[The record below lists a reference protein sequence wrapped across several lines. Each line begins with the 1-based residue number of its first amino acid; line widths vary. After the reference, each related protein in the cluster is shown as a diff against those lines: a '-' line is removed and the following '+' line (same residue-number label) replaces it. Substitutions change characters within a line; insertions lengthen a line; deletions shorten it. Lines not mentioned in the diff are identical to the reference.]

1 MKICSIGGITQDIFL
16 WYKATEKIRAS
27 TLPSSENSCLAIP
40 FGEKIDLENIAYF
53 LGGGAANT
61 AVNFSQL
68 GHDAILVA
76 SCGNDVTGTFIHDEL
91 KKHTIN
97 TEHLIINPHTS
108 SGTSYIL
115 YNQCHDRIIFVHRG
129 ANSAI
134 HPTSFPMQSIEN
146 ADGIYLTSMR
156 QNEQLLTKIVNHA
169 HTKKI
174 PIAINPGS
182 TQLSIGAQELCASLH
197 AISILILNRSE
208 AATLLKA
215 MQTDGNTFIINDTDT
230 KTCSTKTTLFS
241 TLLDPDDSTTTINDF
256 FKIMLKLGPEIV
268 IITDGPCGVYGA
280 TKTDLWHHQA
290 LPVTVIDTVGA
301 GDAFGSTFVAI
312 YWHNKNIVHAL
323 KGGMYQSASVIQ
335 KMGAHAGLLKKE
347 ALHQALETMPD
358 ELITHQ
364 AWSLD

>member
-1 MKICSIGGITQDIFL
+1 MKICSIGGITQDTFL
-16 WYKATEKIRAS
+16 WYKATEKMRAS
-27 TLPSSENSCLAIP
+27 TLPSSENPCLAIP

-68 GHDAILVA
+68 GHEATLIA
-76 SCGNDVTGTFIHDEL
+76 SCGNDPTGTFILEEL
-91 KKHTIN
+91 KNKNIN
-97 TEHLIINPHTS
+97 TEHLIVNAHAP

-129 ANSAI
+129 ANSHI
-134 HPTSFPMQSIEN
+134 DQKLFPLQTIDHS
-146 ADGIYLTSMR
+146 DGIYLTSMR
-156 QNEQLLTKIVNHA
+156 QNEQLLTKIVNRA
-169 HTKKI
+169 NAKKI

-182 TQLSIGAQELCASLH
+182 TQLSTGAQELCASLH

-215 MQTDGNTFIINDTDT
+215 MRTHGNNFIINDTDT

-241 TLLDPDDSTTTINDF
+241 TPLDPEDSTTTITDF
-256 FKIMLKLGPEIV
+256 FKTMLKLGPEIV
-268 IITDGPCGVYGA
+268 IVTDGPCGVYVA

-323 KGGMYQSASVIQ
+323 KGGMYQSGSVIQ

-347 ALHQALETMPD
+347 DLHKAIETMPD
-358 ELITHQ
+358 KFITHQ
-364 AWSLD
+364 SWSLD

>member
-16 WYKATEKIRAS
+16 WYKATKRMLAS
-27 TLPSSENSCLAIP
+27 AVPSPENQCLAIP

-61 AVNFSQL
+61 AINFSQL
-68 GHDAILVA
+68 GHDAALIA
-76 SCGNDVTGTFIHDEL
+76 SCGNDSTGTFILQEL
-91 KKHTIN
+91 KKQQIS
-97 TEHLIINPHTS
+97 TEHLIINPTAP

-115 YNQCHDRIIFVHRG
+115 YNKCHDRIIFVHRG
-129 ANSAI
+129 ANSCI
-134 HPTSFPMQSIEN
+134 DQKLFPLQTIEN
-146 ADGIYLTSMR
+146 YDGLYLTSMR
-156 QNEQLLTKIVNHA
+156 QNEQLLTGIVSQA
-169 HTKKI
+169 SRKKI

-182 TQLSIGAQELCASLH
+182 TQLSTGAQELCAALH

-215 MQTDGNTFIINDTDT
+215 MRTHGNDFIVNDADT

-241 TLLDPDDSTTTINDF
+241 TPLDPEDSTTTIIDF
-256 FKIMLKLGPEIV
+256 FKTMLNLGPNIV
-268 IITDGPCGVYGA
+268 IVTDGPCGVYVA
-280 TKTDLWHHQA
+280 TKNDLWHHQA

-312 YWHNKNIVHAL
+312 YWHSKNILHAL
-323 KGGMYQSASVIQ
+323 KGGMYQSTSVIQ

-347 ALHQALETMPD
+347 ALHHAIETMPD

-364 AWSLD
+364 SWSLD